1 MTINEMNNMMMQM
14 ANGNISTGHEV
25 IASQKVSTADGR
37 YTATAEISVQRDIE
51 SAEIVNGGAH
61 VITGGGVVYSASN
74 YAAAVKMAKELAAHW
89 DNGDYNWEPCRA
101 NY

>member
-14 ANGNISTGHEV
+14 ANGEIPTGHEV
-25 IASQKVSTADGR
+25 IASQEFSSADGR

-51 SAEIVNGGAH
+51 SAEIVNGGAR
-61 VITGGGVVYSASN
+61 VTTNGGIVYSAAD
-74 YAAAVKMAKELAAHW
+74 YAAAVKMAKELVDHW
-89 DNGDYNWEPCRA
+89 DNGDYNWEPCCA